1 MGIGVKGQ
9 SKLVIAGSSR
19 NYLQVGLGGERDY
32 GKALICEVGQL
43 THMLNSECSRFVEA
57 GSKGLGVSLS
67 SVKRTIKTKDK
78 VPKFTLSVNRKNV
91 HS

>member
-1 MGIGVKGQ
+1 MVK
-9 SKLVIAGSSR
+9 L
-19 NYLQVGLGGERDY
+19 
-32 GKALICEVGQL
+32 LICNMGQL
-43 THMLNSECSRFVEA
+43 IYMLNSECDRSVDI